1 MLQMN
6 YFKTSLLSLLL
17 LAGCAAEAPPTRPVA
32 ALDTG
37 ASWYQKAAQ
46 AGKKVYKIDA
56 QQSLITI
63 TVRRGGALARLGHDH
78 VVASRSLEGFVAPD
92 AGRADFHFRLDQLT
106 VDEPSLRLAAGLDTQ
121 PSNDAIAGTRANML
135 NRVLEAERY
144 PVVMLHA
151 ERAGSAAGG
160 AGGAGVA
167 GVHLLRLTVT
177 LHGVARSFDVPTTI
191 ERQKNALTASGEL
204 RMLQSAFGITPMS
217 VMGGAMTVQ
226 DQMELKFR
234 IVAKSGK

>member
-92 AGRADFHFRLDQLT
+92 AGRADFHFKLDQLT
-106 VDEPSLRLAAGLDTQ
+106 VDEPALRLAAGLDTQ

-151 ERAGSAAGG
+151 ERVGSAAGG
-160 AGGAGVA
+160 AGVDM
-167 GVHLLRLTVT
+167 LRLTVT

-234 IVAKSGK
+234 IVARGGK

>member
-1 MLQMN
+1 MN

>member
-106 VDEPSLRLAAGLDTQ
+106 VDEPALRLAAGLDTQ
-121 PSNDAIAGTRANML
+121 PSNDAISGTRANML

-151 ERAGSAAGG
+151 ERVGSG
-160 AGGAGVA
+160 AGGAGVDM
-167 GVHLLRLTVT
+167 LRLTVT

-234 IVAKSGK
+234 IVARGGK